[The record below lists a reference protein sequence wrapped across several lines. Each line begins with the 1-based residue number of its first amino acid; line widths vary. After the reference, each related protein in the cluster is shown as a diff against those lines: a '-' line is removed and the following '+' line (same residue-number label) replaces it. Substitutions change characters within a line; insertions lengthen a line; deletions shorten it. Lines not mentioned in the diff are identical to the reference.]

1 MINKFKINFES
12 SLTHIILYSV
22 VVLTSFII
30 SSVIADKIASI
41 YFKNTNEVQKLLDI
55 KNDISPDKIDVKKI
69 EHLMGLMQENNTP
82 SSSIPNNNPFLVQKK

>member
-1 MINKFKINFES
+1 MTNKFKINFES
-12 SLTHIILYSV
+12 SLTHIVLYSV

-41 YFKNTNEVQKLLDI
+41 YFKNTQDVQKLLDI

-69 EHLMGLMQENNTP
+69 EYLMNLMQQKNSTTTTP
-82 SSSIPNNNPFLVQKK
+82 LNNPFLAQKK